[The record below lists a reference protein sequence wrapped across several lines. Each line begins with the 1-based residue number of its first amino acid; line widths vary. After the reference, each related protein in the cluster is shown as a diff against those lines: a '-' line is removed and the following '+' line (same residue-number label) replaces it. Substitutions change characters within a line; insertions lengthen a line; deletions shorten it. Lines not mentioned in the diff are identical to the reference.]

1 MSALPKT
8 IAPSLLSADF
18 TDLGGAVRQVE
29 AGGAAIVHL
38 DVMDG
43 HFVPNLTIGPPV
55 IRALRKVTSLIL
67 DAHLMIEAPERSL
80 ADYIDAGADMISVH
94 VEAAPHLHR
103 TVSRIREAGRRAGV
117 ALNPATPAEAVRE
130 ILPHVDFVLAM
141 TVNPGFGGQ
150 RFIPSVLPKIRQ
162 LRDEIAARRLPV
174 AIEVDGGVGP
184 DNIAELA
191 GAGVTIAVAG
201 AAVFGSGDPAAAIRR
216 LQSML

>member
-8 IAPSLLSADF
+8 VAPSLLSADF
-18 TDLGGAVRQVE
+18 TNLGAAVRLVE

-55 IRALRKVTSLIL
+55 IRALRRITSLIL

-130 ILPHVDFVLAM
+130 ILPHVDFVLVM

-174 AIEVDGGVGP
+174 ALEVDGGVGP
-184 DNIAELA
+184 DNLAELA

-201 AAVFGSGDPAAAIRR
+201 AAVFGSDDPAAAIRR